1 MLDFLQGLNQRH
13 PVYAPF
19 TTPVYSN
26 AAIQILG
33 YVLENV
39 TGYPYGVAVQ
49 KTIFDP
55 LGLRHSSVSK
65 PPDASVGVIPVG
77 ESDWDFDLGGGS
89 A

>member
-1 MLDFLQGLNQRH
+1 MLVFLQGLNRRH
-13 PVYAPF
+13 PIYAPF

-26 AAIQILG
+26 AAFQLLG

-39 TGYPYGVAVQ
+39 TGLPYEVVVQ

-55 LGLRHSSVSK
+55 LGLRHSSVLK
-65 PPDASVGVIPVG
+65 PRNASVGVIPIG
-77 ESDWDFDLGGGS
+77 ETDWDLDLGDGS